1 MKSLFLCICL
11 SFTLVGCGFTNN
23 KTIKD
28 SWGNS
33 GSTKNAGGNGFG
45 NGSTGGSDNGSTGGD
60 NGSTGG
66 SDNGSTG
73 SDNGSTGGDNGS
85 TGGSDNGSTGGDNGS
100 TGPGEC
106 DVRICKDIERF
117 LPGLNSELFA
127 LKKEYISKSNKSS
140 IIDLLNPEKLIP
152 IDQFRSLEINT
163 APRFYDIGVVGRE
176 HEIIQDPR
184 SNNELLEYY
193 LIKYEGLLEIKDPSM
208 NGEYEFALISDD
220 GVLLKL
226 NNKTVIKTN
235 LYHSPRMD
243 CMEKSIKVKVNKP
256 IKIDLYYHQGMKNH
270 VANMLVWRKVKTIDA
285 GSEVSC
291 HSKKIASS
299 YCGKDIWNTKPLFNE
314 GWEVVPQTILKS
326 KNRLCSN

>member
-1 MKSLFLCICL
+1 
-11 SFTLVGCGFTNN
+11 
-23 KTIKD
+23 
-28 SWGNS
+28 
-33 GSTKNAGGNGFG
+33 
-45 NGSTGGSDNGSTGGD
+45 
-60 NGSTGG
+60 
-66 SDNGSTG
+66 
-73 SDNGSTGGDNGS
+73 
-85 TGGSDNGSTGGDNGS
+85 
-100 TGPGEC
+100 
-106 DVRICKDIERF
+106 
-117 LPGLNSELFA
+117 

-163 APRFYDIGVVGRE
+163 APRFYDKGVVGRE
-176 HEIIQDPR
+176 QETIQDPR
-184 SNNELLEYY
+184 SNKELLEYY

-208 NGEYEFALISDD
+208 NGEYEFALVSDD

-243 CMEKSIKVKVNKP
+243 CMEKSIRVKVNKP

-270 VANMLVWRKVKTIDA
+270 VANMLVWRKVKTINTS
-285 GSEVSC
+285 SEVSC
-291 HSKKIASS
+291 HNKKIASS
-299 YCGKDIWNTKPLFNE
+299 YCGKNIWNTKPLFNE